1 VRTAQDLAEAKAE
14 MAQNASARIAA
25 SDLQESGASIRDP
38 DTRVVS
44 LEKRYAELVLQL
56 AHTATDRR
64 LPDTQNGR
72 NASKAEMLPDE
83 KCLTYRD
90 QRKIGRC
97 HPLFAP

>member
-1 VRTAQDLAEAKAE
+1 VIELKKRRTRL
-14 MAQNASARIAA
+14 
-25 SDLQESGASIRDP
+25 LQESGTSIRDP

-44 LEKRYAELVLQL
+44 LEKRYPELVLQF

-72 NASKAEMLPDE
+72 NASKTEMLPDE